1 MTVERGA
8 LLRFMTLYAALF
20 SAFGFASPF
29 LPAFLAERGLGPE
42 ELGFVLGA
50 STALRLVCGPVAG
63 HLADRIQAFRAEL
76 AVCAIVAATA
86 AFLYLAAHGFWTV
99 MAVSLLQAAA
109 LALSF
114 RSPTPFHSPMLD
126 HGRIR
131 EDLNTAGYGA
141 WARLRS

>member
-29 LPAFLAERGLGPE
+29 LPAFLAERGLSPE

-86 AFLYLAAHGFWTV
+86 ALLYLAAHGFWTV
-99 MAVSLLQAAA
+99 MTLRSSTSHPCASLPTRCRELWPQPRRRSMVSLEWAVL
-109 LALSF
+109 
-114 RSPTPFHSPMLD
+114 PPF
-126 HGRIR
+126 
-131 EDLNTAGYGA
+131 
-141 WARLRS
+141 

>member
-50 STALRLVCGPVAG
+50 STALRSYVVP
-63 HLADRIQAFRAEL
+63 
-76 AVCAIVAATA
+76 
-86 AFLYLAAHGFWTV
+86 
-99 MAVSLLQAAA
+99 SL
-109 LALSF
+109 
-114 RSPTPFHSPMLD
+114 
-126 HGRIR
+126 GI
-131 EDLNTAGYGA
+131 
-141 WARLRS
+141 